1 MLKLALKVRSLVL
14 AVTGKLGW
22 LPPTLGRITI
32 GWLFLQTGWGK
43 VHNLGQITEYFRSLG
58 IPAPE
63 IQAPFAAYTELV
75 CGALILAGLFT
86 RLASIPLIVT
96 MTVALATA
104 KKGDIHA
111 VDDLFGIVE
120 YLYIVVLAYLGVF
133 GAGPVSLDHLLV
145 RRVTPRCEPEAG
157 LLRKEKVA

>member
-1 MLKLALKVRSLVL
+1 MLKLALKVRFLVV
-14 AVTGKLGW
+14 AVTGKLTW
-22 LPPTLGRITI
+22 LPPTLARITM

-58 IPAPE
+58 VPAPE
-63 IQAPFAAYTELV
+63 IQAPFASYMELI
-75 CGALILAGLFT
+75 CGALVLVGLLT
-86 RLASIPLIVT
+86 RLASIPLIAI

-120 YLYIVVLAYLGVF
+120 YLYIVILAWLGVF
-133 GAGPVSLDHLLV
+133 GAGPLSLDHLLV
-145 RRVTPRCEPEAG
+145 RRVARLEPEGA
-157 LLRKEKVA
+157 AA